1 MNHRH
6 DISALTTSLV
16 LLTMLC
22 ALPATAAQPDNR
34 ADANNFVAPR
44 LIVGITVDQL
54 RSDYLNALKNKLSQG
69 GFRRLMQEGV
79 VYDNVTFDLD
89 NPDATATMATL
100 ATGSYP
106 YHHGI
111 PAQLIFDLQTLQRH
125 SVFQD
130 RDYAG
135 TETAGNWSPRALL
148 SSTLGDELKL
158 ASQLRSKVYSIAP
171 NPEQALIGAGHAA
184 NSAVWFDEKTGHWAS
199 TTFYHEFPVSA
210 VRQNM
215 MSDEVLFYSNLNKYV
230 WTATGNSSGA
240 DAIAPYLQTP
250 QAFNHKFSER
260 GKVNYAWIKTS
271 PIINE
276 AISKMAQQYIL
287 NSHMGLAGSTDM
299 LQLTFY
305 AGTYQHENLETYPAE
320 LQDIYLQLDRTLEH
334 LLQYIDKAVGLQN
347 TFIYLMGTGATDSNV
362 SDVPGIST
370 GEFNANRCTA
380 LLNSHLISLY
390 GQGQWVDGFNDG
402 QIYLNH
408 KTIEQRGL
416 QLDDVARKSA
426 ELVSLFSG
434 IEEVYTQQQL
444 LHQDYSQRI
453 TRIRNGYDKRT
464 GGDLVIILQ
473 PGWKLR
479 LSDRIQPQSQVRH
492 DIYPG
497 PAILFAPAFFTPE
510 RITAPVDA
518 TAIAPTVA
526 KAIRIRAPSAC
537 RTLPIR

>member
-1 MNHRH
+1 MNPRH

-22 ALPATAAQPDNR
+22 ALPATAAQPDNHD
-34 ADANNFVAPR
+34 DAANFVAPR
-44 LIVGITVDQL
+44 LIVGITIDQL
-54 RSDYLNALKNKLSQG
+54 RSDYLNALKDKMTQG

-89 NPDATATMATL
+89 NPDAIAAMATL

-111 PAQLIFDLQTLQRH
+111 PAQLVFDPQTLQRH

-130 RDYAG
+130 REYTG

-199 TTFYHEFPVSA
+199 TNFYHEFPASA
-210 VRQNM
+210 VRQNQQPN
-215 MSDEVLFYSNLNKYV
+215 EVLFGDNLSKYV
-230 WTATGNSSGA
+230 WNAPISNNGA
-240 DAIAPYLQTP
+240 DAIAPYLQTSP
-250 QAFNHKFSER
+250 AFSHKFTER
-260 GKVNYAWIKTS
+260 GKVNYSWVKTS
-271 PIINE
+271 PIVNE
-276 AISKMAQQYIL
+276 AISKMAQQYIQD
-287 NSHMGLAGSTDM
+287 SRMGLAGSTDM

-305 AGTYQHENLETYPAE
+305 AGTYQHEILETFPAE
-320 LQDIYLQLDRTLEH
+320 LQDIYLQLDRTLEQ
-334 LLQYIDKAVGLQN
+334 LLQYIDKTIGLQN
-347 TFIYLMGTGATDSNV
+347 TFIYLMGTGATDKNV

-380 LLNSHLISLY
+380 LLNSHLISLF

-416 QLDDVARKSA
+416 QLEDVAHKSA

-464 GGDLVIILQ
+464 GGDLVVILQ

-479 LSDRIQPQSQVRH
+479 LSDRSQPQSQVRH

-497 PAILFAPAFFTPE
+497 PAILFAPAFFKPE
-510 RITAPVDA
+510 HVSAPIDA
-518 TAIAPTVA
+518 TVIAPTVA

>member
-6 DISALTTSLV
+6 DIATLTTSLV

-22 ALPATAAQPDNR
+22 ALPANATPPDNR
-34 ADANNFVAPR
+34 AEAKNFVAPR
-44 LIVGITVDQL
+44 LIIGITIDQL
-54 RSDYLNALKNKLSQG
+54 RSDYLYALQNRFTQG

-79 VYDNVTFDLD
+79 VYDQVSFELD
-89 NPDATATMATL
+89 NPDATAAMATL
-100 ATGSYP
+100 ATGCYP
-106 YHHGI
+106 YQHGI
-111 PAQLIFDLQTLQRH
+111 PSQLVFDPKTLQRH

-130 RDYAG
+130 RDYMG

-148 SSTLGDELKL
+148 SSTLGDELKQ
-158 ASQLRSKVYSIAP
+158 ASQLRSKVFSIAP
-171 NPEQALIGAGHAA
+171 DPEQALIGAGHAA

-199 TTFYHEFPVSA
+199 TSYYHEFPVSA
-210 VRQNM
+210 NRQNLM
-215 MSDEVLFYSNLNKYV
+215 PKEVLFCNLNTFI
-230 WTATGNSSGA
+230 WNAPANSLGA
-240 DAIAPYLQTP
+240 DIIAPYQTISP
-250 QAFNHKFSER
+250 AFSHKFTER
-260 GKVNYAWIKTS
+260 GYVNYAWAKTS
-271 PIINE
+271 PVIND
-276 AISKMAQQYIL
+276 AISQMAQQYIQ
-287 NSHMGLAGSTDM
+287 NSRMGLAGSTDM

-305 AGTYQHENLETYPAE
+305 AGTYQHEKLETYPVE
-320 LQDIYLQLDRTLEH
+320 LQDIYLQLDRTLEG
-334 LLQYIDKAVGLQN
+334 LLQYIDRTIGLKN
-347 TFIYLMGTGATDSNV
+347 TFIYLVGTGETNANAN
-362 SDVPGIST
+362 DVPGLNP

-402 QIYLNH
+402 QIFLNH

-453 TRIRNGYDKRT
+453 SRIRNGYDKRT
-464 GGDLVIILQ
+464 GGDLVLILQ

-479 LSDRIQPQSQVRH
+479 LSDRSQPQSQARH

-497 PAILFAPAFFTPE
+497 PAILFAPALFTSE
-510 RITAPVDA
+510 RITTPVDA

>member
-1 MNHRH
+1 MNYRY
-6 DISALTTSLV
+6 DITTLTTSLV
-16 LLTMLC
+16 LLTMLS
-22 ALPATAAQPDNR
+22 ALPVNAASPADNR
-34 ADANNFVAPR
+34 NDVRSVSTPR

-54 RSDYLNALKNKLSQG
+54 RSDYLYTLQSRLTKG
-69 GFRRLMQEGV
+69 GFRLLMQEGV
-79 VYDNVTFDLD
+79 MYDQVTFDLD
-89 NPDATATMATL
+89 NPDATAAMATL

-106 YHHGI
+106 YQHGI
-111 PAQLIFDLQTLQRH
+111 PSQLVFDLQTLQRH

-130 RDYAG
+130 RDYQG
-135 TETAGNWSPRALL
+135 NETTANFSPRALL

-158 ASQLRSKVYSIAP
+158 ASQLRSKVFSIAP
-171 NPEQALIGAGHAA
+171 NAEQALIGAGHAA
-184 NSAVWFDEKTGHWAS
+184 NSAVWIDEKTGHWAS
-199 TTFYHEFPVSA
+199 TSYYHEFPASA
-210 VRQNM
+210 TRQNLM
-215 MSDEVLFYSNLNKYV
+215 PKEVLFCNLNNFI
-230 WTATGNSSGA
+230 WNSPANSNGA
-240 DAIAPYLQTP
+240 DLLAPYLSTSP
-250 QAFNHKFSER
+250 IFSHKFTEH
-260 GKVNYAWIKTS
+260 GKVNYSWAKTS
-271 PIINE
+271 PVVND
-276 AISKMAQQYIL
+276 AISQMAIQYIQ
-287 NSHMGLAGSTDM
+287 NSRLGVAGSTDM

-305 AGTYQHENLETYPAE
+305 AGTYQHEKLETYPGE

-334 LLQYIDKAVGLQN
+334 LLQYIDKNIGLQN
-347 TFIYLMGTGATDSNV
+347 TFIYLMGTGATDTNI
-362 SDVPGIST
+362 SDVPGINL

-380 LLNSHLISLY
+380 LLNSHLISLF

-416 QLDDVARKSA
+416 QLDDVAHKAA

-464 GGDLVIILQ
+464 GGDLVVILQ

-479 LSDRIQPQSQVRH
+479 LSDRSQPQSQIRH

-497 PAILFAPAFFTPE
+497 PAILFAPALFKAE
-510 RITAPVDA
+510 RITTPVDA

-537 RTLPIR
+537 RTLPIK

>member
-6 DISALTTSLV
+6 DITVLTTTLV
-16 LLTMLC
+16 LLTMLNT
-22 ALPATAAQPDNR
+22 LPANAAQPDNR
-34 ADANNFVAPR
+34 TETKSFVAPR
-44 LIVGITVDQL
+44 LVVGIAIDQL
-54 RSDYLNALKNKLSQG
+54 RSDYLYALKGRFSQG
-69 GFRRLMQEGV
+69 GFNRLMRDGV
-79 VYDNVTFDLD
+79 VYDQVTFDLD
-89 NPDATATMATL
+89 NPDATSALATL

-106 YHHGI
+106 YLNGI
-111 PAQLIFDLQTLQRH
+111 PSQMVFDLQTLQRH
-125 SVFQD
+125 SIFQD
-130 RDYAG
+130 RDYTG
-135 TETAGNWSPRALL
+135 NETAGNWSPRALL

-158 ASQLRSKVYSIAP
+158 ASQLRSKVFSIAP
-171 NPEQALIGAGHAA
+171 NAEQALIGAGHAA

-199 TTFYHEFPVSA
+199 TSYYHEFPASA
-210 VRQNM
+210 TRQNLM
-215 MSDEVLFYSNLNKYV
+215 PKEVLFCNLNTYI
-230 WTATGNSSGA
+230 WNSPSNSMGA
-240 DAIAPYLQTP
+240 DLIAPYLTTSP
-250 QAFNHKFSER
+250 VFSHRFTEK
-260 GKVNYAWIKTS
+260 GKPNYSWAKTS
-271 PIINE
+271 PVIND
-276 AISKMAQQYIL
+276 AVAQLAQQYIQ

-299 LQLTFY
+299 LQITFY
-305 AGTYQHENLETYPAE
+305 AGTYQHEKLETYPAE
-320 LQDIYLQLDRTLEH
+320 LQDIYLQLDKTIEH
-334 LLQYIDKAVGLQN
+334 LLQYIDRAVGLQN
-347 TFIYLMGTGATDSNV
+347 TFIYLMGTGATDNNV
-362 SDVPGIST
+362 SDVPGINT

-408 KTIEQRGL
+408 KTIEQKGL
-416 QLDDVARKSA
+416 QIDDVAHKSA

-453 TRIRNGYDKRT
+453 SRIRNGYDKRT

-479 LSDRIQPQSQVRH
+479 LSDRSQPQSQVRH

-497 PAILFAPAFFTPE
+497 PAILFAPAYFKPE
-510 RITAPVDA
+510 RITAPIDA

>member
-1 MNHRH
+1 MNYRY
-6 DISALTTSLV
+6 DITALTTSLV
-16 LLTMLC
+16 LLTMLS
-22 ALPATAAQPDNR
+22 ALPALAASPADNR
-34 ADANNFVAPR
+34 TETRNIAAPR

-54 RSDYLNALKNKLSQG
+54 RTDYLYALQSRLTKG
-69 GFRRLMQEGV
+69 GFRLLMQEGV
-79 VYDNVTFDLD
+79 MYDQVTFDLD
-89 NPDATATMATL
+89 NPDATAAMATL

-106 YHHGI
+106 YLNGI
-111 PAQLIFDLQTLQRH
+111 PSQLVFDLQTLQRH

-130 RDYAG
+130 RDYQG
-135 TETAGNWSPRALL
+135 NETAVNVSPRALL

-158 ASQLRSKVYSIAP
+158 ASQLRSKVFSIAP
-171 NPEQALIGAGHAA
+171 NAEQALIGAGHAA
-184 NSAVWFDEKTGHWAS
+184 NSAVWIDEKTGHWAS
-199 TTFYHEFPVSA
+199 TSYYHEFPASA
-210 VRQNM
+210 TRQNLM
-215 MSDEVLFYSNLNKYV
+215 PKEVLFCNLSNFI
-230 WTATGNSSGA
+230 WNSTPNSNGA
-240 DAIAPYLQTP
+240 DLLAPYLTTSP
-250 QAFNHKFSER
+250 VFSHKFTER
-260 GKVNYAWIKTS
+260 GKVNYSWAKTS
-271 PIINE
+271 PVVND
-276 AISKMAQQYIL
+276 AISQMAIQYIQ
-287 NSHMGLAGSTDM
+287 NSRLGVAGSTDM

-305 AGTYQHENLETYPAE
+305 AGTYQHEKLETYPGE

-334 LLQYIDKAVGLQN
+334 LLQYIDKNIGLQN
-347 TFIYLMGTGATDSNV
+347 TFIYLMGTGATDTNV
-362 SDVPGIST
+362 SDVPGINM

-416 QLDDVARKSA
+416 QADDVAHKAA

-464 GGDLVIILQ
+464 GGDLVVILQ

-479 LSDRIQPQSQVRH
+479 LSDRSQPQSQVRH

-497 PAILFAPAFFTPE
+497 PAILFAPARFKAE
-510 RITAPVDA
+510 RITTPVDA

-537 RTLPIR
+537 RTLPIK